1 MEGQLEI
8 TGGLTLA
15 LFKGEFY
22 QKIEGPQIS
31 DHQGWLK
38 TKMG

>member
-1 MEGQLEI
+1 MEGQLYI
-8 TGGLTLA
+8 TAGLTPA

-22 QKIEGPQIS
+22 QKIEELQIS

-38 TKMG
+38 SKIG